1 MSYIPHTEED
11 RRAMLATIGVES
23 IAKLFSDIPEALQLK
38 EPLDVPPALDPHS
51 ILRTLAEY
59 SRQNRSLDEMVSFLG
74 AGVYQHAV
82 PSAVAA
88 LIGRGEFLSA
98 YTPYQPEASQGYLQ
112 TIYEFQTMICELTGM
127 EVANASMYDGA
138 TAAAEAAVMAHG
150 VTGKDKIVVSRALH
164 PHYRECIRT
173 YAAAVGC
180 TIVEPPLP
188 LGEGR
193 DEGTTGVRDS
203 AGVRE
208 IRELE
213 AAIDKETACVVW
225 QYPDFFGRVLSPLHL
240 VNKAREVGALTV
252 CATEPVSLGV
262 LRPPGSFGVDVVVGE
277 GQPLGV
283 PMGYGGPHVGFFC
296 VKRDLV
302 RAIPGR
308 IVGAT
313 HDKDGRRGFVMTL
326 RTREQDI
333 RREKATSNICT
344 NQALMALAATI
355 YMSLLGKQGFREV
368 AEACV
373 RNAHYCA
380 EQLLRIPGVSLLFPD
395 DPFAFEF
402 AVRLPKGAEAVRDA
416 LLDQDILAG
425 LPLGR
430 FYPPL
435 PLGEGRGEG
444 TTGVSD
450 SDPLSLWERAGVRDC
465 LLVAVTEV
473 RTRAEIDN
481 FAT

>member
-11 RRAMLATIGVES
+11 RSAMLATIGVES
-23 IAKLFSDIPEALQLK
+23 IAELFTDIPEALQLK

-51 ILRTLAEY
+51 ILATLREY
-59 SRQNRSLDEMVSFLG
+59 SRLNRSLDEMVSFLG

-150 VTGKDKIVVSRALH
+150 VTGRDKIVVSRALH
-164 PHYRECIRT
+164 PHYRECIHT
-173 YAAAVGC
+173 YAPAVGC
-180 TIVEPPLP
+180 TVVEALW
-188 LGEGR
+188 
-193 DEGTTGVRDS
+193 D
-203 AGVRE
+203 
-208 IRELE
+208 ELE
-213 AAIDKETACVVW
+213 AAIDEQTACVVW
-225 QYPDFFGRVLSPLHL
+225 QYPDFFGRVLSPSHL
-240 VNKAREVGALTV
+240 VNRAKEVGALTV
-252 CATEPVSLGV
+252 CAAEPVSLGV
-262 LRPPGSFGVDVVVGE
+262 LRPPGAFGVDVVVGE

-296 VKRDLV
+296 VKKDLV

-308 IVGAT
+308 IVGKT

-355 YMSLLGKQGFREV
+355 YISLLGKQGFREV

-380 EQLLRIPGVSLLFPD
+380 EQLLRIPGVSMLFPD

-402 AVRLPKGAEAVRDA
+402 GVRLPRDAEAVRDA
-416 LLDQDILAG
+416 LLEQGILAG

-430 FYPPL
+430 FYDD
-435 PLGEGRGEG
+435 RK
-444 TTGVSD
+444 
-450 SDPLSLWERAGVRDC
+450 DC
-465 LLVAVTEV
+465 LLIAATEV
-473 RTRAEIDN
+473 RTRAEMDR
-481 FAT
+481 FATELAKVVN

>member
-11 RRAMLATIGVES
+11 RRAMLAAIGVES
-23 IAKLFSDIPEALQLK
+23 IADLFTDIPQELQLK
-38 EPLDVPPALDPHS
+38 EPLNLPPALDPHN
-51 ILRTLAEY
+51 ILATLREY

-138 TAAAEAAVMAHG
+138 TATAEAAVMAHG
-150 VTGKDKIVVSRALH
+150 VTGREKIVVSRALH
-164 PHYRECIRT
+164 PHYRECIHT
-173 YAAAVGC
+173 YAPAVGC
-180 TIVEPPLP
+180 TVVEALW
-188 LGEGR
+188 
-193 DEGTTGVRDS
+193 DD
-203 AGVRE
+203 
-208 IRELE
+208 LE
-213 AAIDKETACVVW
+213 AAIDEQTACVVW
-225 QYPDFFGRVLSPLHL
+225 QYPDFFGRVLNPSRL
-240 VNKAREVGALTV
+240 VTRAKDAGALTV

-262 LRPPGSFGVDVVVGE
+262 LRPPGDFGVDVVVGE

-296 VKRDLV
+296 VKKELV

-308 IVGAT
+308 IVGRT

-380 EQLLRIPGVSLLFPD
+380 EQLLRIPGVSMLFPD

-402 AVRLPKGAEAVRDA
+402 AVRLPRDAEAVRDA
-416 LLDQDILAG
+416 LLEQGILAG

-430 FYPPL
+430 FYDD
-435 PLGEGRGEG
+435 R
-444 TTGVSD
+444 
-450 SDPLSLWERAGVRDC
+450 RDC
-465 LLVAVTEV
+465 LLIAVTEV
-473 RTRAEIDN
+473 RTRTEIDR
-481 FAT
+481 FASELAKVVN

>member
-1 MSYIPHTEED
+1 
-11 RRAMLATIGVES
+11 MLATIGVES
-23 IAKLFSDIPEALQLK
+23 IAELFTDIPEALQLK

-51 ILRTLAEY
+51 ILATLREY

-150 VTGKDKIVVSRALH
+150 VTGREEIVVSRALH

-173 YAAAVGC
+173 YAPAVGC
-180 TIVEPPLP
+180 TVVEALW
-188 LGEGR
+188 
-193 DEGTTGVRDS
+193 D
-203 AGVRE
+203 
-208 IRELE
+208 ELE
-213 AAIDKETACVVW
+213 AAIDEQTACVVW
-225 QYPDFFGRVLSPLHL
+225 QYPDFFGRVLSPSHL
-240 VNKAREVGALTV
+240 VNRAKEVGALTV
-252 CATEPVSLGV
+252 CAAEPVSLGV
-262 LRPPGSFGVDVVVGE
+262 LRPPGAFGVDVVVGE

-296 VKRDLV
+296 VKKDLV

-308 IVGAT
+308 IVGKT
-313 HDKDGRRGFVMTL
+313 HDKDGRRGFAMTL

-355 YMSLLGKQGFREV
+355 YMSLLGKHGFREV

-380 EQLLRIPGVSLLFPD
+380 EQLLRIPGVSMLFPD
-395 DPFAFEF
+395 APFAFEF
-402 AVRLPKGAEAVRDA
+402 AVRLPRDAEAVRDA
-416 LLDQDILAG
+416 LLEQGILAG

-430 FYPPL
+430 FYDD
-435 PLGEGRGEG
+435 RK
-444 TTGVSD
+444 
-450 SDPLSLWERAGVRDC
+450 DC
-465 LLVAVTEV
+465 LLIAATEV
-473 RTRAEIDN
+473 RTRAEMDR
-481 FAT
+481 FATELAKVVN